1 MSYLILDGESLTCE
15 KVVEFGYNEKI
26 QIKVDSKVQEKID
39 KSRNF
44 VDDILKSG
52 ETRYGIN
59 TGFGHFSNVKISKE
73 DIEKLQLNLIRSHC
87 CGVGEPIS
95 IARTRMVMLL
105 RINTLLKGFSGIRYS
120 VIETYIK
127 AVNLNLVPYVPEK
140 GTVGASGDLSPLSHI
155 ALGLIGE
162 GKVWNPKSQK
172 YEDGDKVLK
181 DHNIECI
188 QLKAKEGLAL
198 INGTQFMTALGCE
211 GLIRAEKLIRQADV
225 IAALSLEALHGSWK
239 AFDER
244 IHKSRPHS
252 GQIRVAKRMRDLFSC
267 GESEINLDHKNCK
280 LVQDAYTLRCIPQ
293 VHGIIYDTIE
303 FVKSVLEVE
312 INSATDN
319 PMVFDNDIVSGG
331 NFHGE
336 YPAKVC
342 DYLTIAI
349 AELGNISERR
359 VARMIDNQLSP
370 HLPGFLVEKGGLN
383 SGFMMAQVTAASLAS
398 ENKVLCHPSSSD
410 TIPTSAS
417 KEDHV
422 SMGGF
427 AARKLLSVVDNVEY
441 IISVELICSA
451 QAFSFSYPLKST
463 KPIQNLYENI
473 RKVIPIYKDDRNISK
488 DIEVAKDFIMKDK
501 VWESVAKFLENK
513 EEKEKK

>member
-1 MSYLILDGESLTCE
+1 MSTIILDGETLTCE
-15 KVVEFGYNEKI
+15 KVFEFGYNEKI
-26 QIKVDSKVQEKID
+26 QIKVDTKVKDKID
-39 KSRNF
+39 KSRDF
-44 VDDILKSG
+44 VDGILKSG

-73 DIEKLQLNLIRSHC
+73 DIDKLQLNLIRSHC

-95 IARTRMVMLL
+95 VARARMVMLL
-105 RINTLLKGFSGIRYS
+105 RINTLLKGFSGIRFE

-127 AVNLNLVPYVPEK
+127 AVNLNLIPYVPEK
-140 GTVGASGDLSPLSHI
+140 GTVGASGDLAPLSHI

-162 GKVWNPKSQK
+162 GKVFNPKTKK

-181 DHNIECI
+181 EFGLEPI

-211 GLIRAEKLIRQADV
+211 GLVRAERLIRQGDV
-225 IAALSLEALHGSWK
+225 VAALSLEALHGSFK

-244 IHKSRPHS
+244 IHKTRPHS
-252 GQIRVAKRMRDLFSC
+252 GQLHVAKRMRQLFTC
-267 GESEINLDHKNCK
+267 GESEINQSHKDCK
-280 LVQDAYTLRCIPQ
+280 MVQDAYTLRCIPQ
-293 VHGIIYDTIE
+293 VHGVIYDTIE
-303 FVKSVLEVE
+303 FVKSILEVE

-336 YPAKVC
+336 YPAKAC

-359 VARMIDNQLSP
+359 TARMIDNQLSS

-427 AARKLLSVVDNVEY
+427 SARKLLSVVDNVEY
-441 IISVELICSA
+441 IVAIELLCSA

-463 KPIQNLYENI
+463 KPLENLYSNI
-473 RKVIPIYKDDRNISK
+473 RKEVPIYKEDRNISK
-488 DIEVAKDFIMKDK
+488 DMEIAKEFIMKEK
-501 VWESVAKFLENK
+501 VWESVKEFIEND
-513 EEKEKK
+513 EKK